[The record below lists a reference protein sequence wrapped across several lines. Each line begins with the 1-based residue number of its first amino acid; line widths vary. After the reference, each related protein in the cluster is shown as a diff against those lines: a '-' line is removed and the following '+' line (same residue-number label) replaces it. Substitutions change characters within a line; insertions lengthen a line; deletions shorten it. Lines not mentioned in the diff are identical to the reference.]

1 MALPRKPISIV
12 SAGYEYEEP
21 TGNQR
26 FFGAS
31 RTAQ

>member
-1 MALPRKPISIV
+1 MALPCKSKSIV
-12 SAGYEYEEP
+12 SSGYEYEEP
-21 TGNQR
+21 TDNQR